1 MQTNLDGQKDYTQTF
16 YVLFYAQ
23 PELFESAKTNNYVY
37 PWMFVKR
44 YSDKQVAENGL
55 KKQKEK
61 HEHYVYKI
69 VQYTIKAETLTLE

>member
-23 PELFESAKTNNYVY
+23 PELIEAAKTNDYVY
-37 PWMFVKR
+37 PWMFVKK
-44 YSDKQVAENGL
+44 YSDKQGAENGL

-61 HEHYVYKI
+61 HSHYLYKI
-69 VQYTIKAETLTLE
+69 VQYTIKAETIILE